1 MFMDSQLGSIQS
13 TGKRAA
19 LAQAVMI
26 AMGVVTSIDA
36 SASTTTIFGGGATLP
51 AAAYEGATDADSTA
65 RLKTTLKATSGS
77 LFQLYLENNSGVAS
91 IVSYCQT
98 GSGTGRKVLDQTLLA
113 DGACPAFT
121 ATPSGFGAP
130 TGILKP
136 DFAASDA
143 PLAQSDVNAVIAIS
157 GATQP
162 VQVPT
167 VAASIAIAF
176 NSVHGLSG
184 TPSITD
190 ALLCSI
196 FSGAVTNWSK
206 VSSELSGNITVVY
219 RSDGS
224 GTTFSFA
231 NHLSNVCS
239 RPNASTYF
247 TTDPS
252 GLYTNV
258 IAHAGAGGTL
268 PKYAGAVAASG
279 NPGVVTALG
288 TTASGIAYVETK
300 DAIDRTGGA
309 LAYFKVQPK
318 GGTTYYDPLNDFAP
332 SGKLSISTTTNAV
345 VSGVNSVGIAVLSA
359 ATGTTE
365 GKCLIVTNPA
375 TYDNFTTEY
384 PIVGVSNLLAYY
396 SDNAHKAAVS
406 ALLQQGAVQ
415 PAHVNT
421 IGASTGFAYLTD
433 AGGHIT
439 TTIINSCIN

>member
-1 MFMDSQLGSIQS
+1 MDSSLGSIPS
-13 TGKRAA
+13 TGKHAA

-51 AAAYEGATDADSTA
+51 AAAYEGAIDADSTA
-65 RLKTTLKATSGS
+65 RLRTNLRAALGS
-77 LFQLYLENNSGVAS
+77 LFQVYLENNLAVAN

-98 GSGTGRKVLDQTLLA
+98 GSGTRVLDQTLLA
-113 DGACPAFT
+113 SGVCPAFT

-130 TGILKP
+130 TSKP
-136 DFAASDA
+136 DFAASDT
-143 PLAQSDVNAVIAIS
+143 PLAQSDVNAVVAIL

-176 NSVHGLSG
+176 NSVSGLFG

-206 VSSELSGNITVVY
+206 VSSGLSGNITVVY
-219 RSDGS
+219 RSDSS

-231 NHLSNVCS
+231 NHLSNVCPA
-239 RPNASTYF
+239 PNASTYF

-258 IAHAGAGGTL
+258 IAHAGVGGTL
-268 PKYAGAVAASG
+268 PKYAGAVSASG
-279 NPGVVTALG
+279 DPEVAAALG
-288 TTASGIAYVETK
+288 TTAGGIGYVETK

-318 GGTTYYDPLNDFAP
+318 GGSVYYDPLKDFAR

-396 SDNAHKAAVS
+396 TGNAHKAAVS
-406 ALLQQGAVQ
+406 ALLQQSAIQ

-421 IGASTGFAYLTD
+421 IGAGTGFAYLTD
-433 AGGHIT
+433 SGGNIT
-439 TTIINSCIN
+439 TAIINSCIN

>member
-1 MFMDSQLGSIQS
+1 MDSKFGSIQS

-51 AAAYEGATDADSTA
+51 AAAYEGASDADSTA
-65 RLKTTLKATSGS
+65 RLKTIIKATSGS
-77 LFQLYLENNSGVAS
+77 LFQVYLENNSSLAS
-91 IVSYCQT
+91 AVSYCQT
-98 GSGTGRKVLDQTLLA
+98 GSGTGRKVLDQSLLA
-113 DGACPAFT
+113 SGVCPAFT

-130 TGILKP
+130 TAKP

-143 PLAQSDVNAVIAIS
+143 PLAQSDVSAVIAIE

-162 VQVPT
+162 VQVPE

-176 NSVHGLSG
+176 NSVSGLSG

-206 VSSELSGNITVVY
+206 VSSEASGPITVVY

-231 NHLSNVCS
+231 NHLSNVCPA
-239 RPNASTYF
+239 PNASTYF

-252 GLYTNV
+252 GLFTNV
-258 IAHAGAGGTL
+258 IAHAGAGGTS
-268 PKYAGAVAASG
+268 PKYAAAVSASG

-288 TTASGIAYVETK
+288 TTAHGIAYVETK

-318 GGTTYYDPLNDFAP
+318 GGTAYYDPINNFAT
-332 SGKLSISTTTNAV
+332 SGKLTISPTTNAV
-345 VSGVNSVGIAVLSA
+345 ISGVNSVGIAVLSA

-375 TYDNFTTEY
+375 SYDNFTTAY

-396 SDNAHKAAVS
+396 SGNAHKAAVS
-406 ALLQQGAVQ
+406 ELLQQGAIR
-415 PAHVNT
+415 PSTVNT
-421 IGASTGFAYLTD
+421 IGASKGFAYLTD
-433 AGGHIT
+433 AGDHIT